1 MVSTKTVQIIHFPNL
16 KTLLAVEDVLR
27 KAELPLTREQI
38 KKRLKNK
45 IMHQTLNVILEY
57 MEERG
62 MILDGRK
69 GVLWVY
75 DNNNPK
81 FLKAERKGI
90 EV

>member
-1 MVSTKTVQIIHFPNL
+1 V
-16 KTLLAVEDVLR
+16 LAVENVLR
-27 KAELPLTREQI
+27 NAELPLTREQI

-62 MILDGRK
+62 MVLDGRK

-75 DNNNPK
+75 DNNNQK
-81 FLKAERKGI
+81 LLKAERKGI